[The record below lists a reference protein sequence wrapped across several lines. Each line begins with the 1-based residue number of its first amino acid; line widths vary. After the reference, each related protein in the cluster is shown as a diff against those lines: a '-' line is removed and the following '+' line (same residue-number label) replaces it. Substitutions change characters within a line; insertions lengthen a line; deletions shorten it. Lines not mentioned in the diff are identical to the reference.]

1 MAVTLANIQEGKIY
15 ACRSSLLAQFVSG
28 SLNETIFSVS
38 VNLKIWNG
46 DIVND
51 KPANFTYQLQVPS
64 SSMPA
69 NLFSYELDIS
79 EFVSEYVDMDAFNGT
94 YANDSAA
101 FVEMNWQVLTDD
113 GSGTPSYDDTFTFAV
128 VNGWATYEG
137 NIEMP
142 PFYVPSNLYMEP
154 NSSYALTVLQRTVV
168 GGTVQASTLDLTYS
182 DGTTDSQSLTTT
194 GTRTADIFQVAFI
207 DLDYQ
212 DYVDVS
218 IGLGPSAFSSYG
230 DYYAYLCDEENGTGG
245 DVDCANET
253 FGQFFSG
260 PFVQNKVMRIYNKC
274 KPRYTTFKIGYQNR
288 IGVIDYLTCYGT
300 HSETQNAK
308 REVFRQTVLSG
319 NDTSNSQYKVF
330 SANGRQDFTV
340 NTDFIEEDAN
350 ERIRDIL
357 LSKYVFIAGETNEV
371 LIPDDNAQELIK
383 SENNLINYTLQFKRG
398 YDTVKSLR

>member
-28 SLNETIFSVS
+28 SLNETILSVS

-51 KPANFTYQLQVPS
+51 KPSSLTYALQVPS
-64 SSMPA
+64 ASMPD
-69 NLFSYELDIS
+69 NLTNYELDIS

-94 YANDSAA
+94 YKDDLAA
-101 FVEMNWQVLTDD
+101 FVEMSWQVLTDSG
-113 GSGTPSYDDTFTFAV
+113 GSQGNVTFAV
-128 VNGWATYEG
+128 VNGWASYEG

-154 NSSYALTVLQRTVV
+154 NSTYALTVLQRTVV
-168 GGTVQASTLDLTYS
+168 GGTVQVNTLDLTYS

-207 DLDYQ
+207 DLDDQ

-319 NDTSNSQYKVF
+319 NDTSNGQYKVF

-383 SENNLINYTLQFKRG
+383 SENNLINYKLQFKRG

>member
-28 SLNETIFSVS
+28 SLNETILSVS

-51 KPANFTYQLQVPS
+51 KPSSLTYALQVPS
-64 SSMPA
+64 ASMPD
-69 NLFSYELDIS
+69 NLTNYELDIS

-94 YANDSAA
+94 YKDDLAA
-101 FVEMNWQVLTDD
+101 FVEMSWQVLTDSG
-113 GSGTPSYDDTFTFAV
+113 GSQGNVTFAV
-128 VNGWATYEG
+128 VNGWASYEG

-154 NSSYALTVLQRTVV
+154 NSTYALTVLQRTVV

-182 DGTTDSQSLTTT
+182 DGTTDSQLLTTT
-194 GTRTADIFQVAFI
+194 GTRTADIFQVAVI

-212 DYVDVS
+212 KYVDVS
-218 IGLGPSAFSSYG
+218 I
-230 DYYAYLCDEENGTGG
+230 DGT
-245 DVDCANET
+245 
-253 FGQFFSG
+253 
-260 PFVQNKVMRIYNKC
+260 KVMRLINKC

-308 REVFRQTVLSG
+308 REVFRQTVPSG

-383 SENNLINYTLQFKRG
+383 SENNLINYKLQFKRG